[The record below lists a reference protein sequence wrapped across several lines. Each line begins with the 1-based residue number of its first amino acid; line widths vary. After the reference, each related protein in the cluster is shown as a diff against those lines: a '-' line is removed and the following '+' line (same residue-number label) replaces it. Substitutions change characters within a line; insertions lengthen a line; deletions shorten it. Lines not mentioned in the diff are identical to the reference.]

1 MDGSGAFGNWHQ
13 TAGGD
18 MPTFLRHVFP
28 IWNHPLAMDQLAEHN
43 DTILHRK
50 DRFDEK
56 GDLSELA
63 VPIISAD
70 GVLDV
75 STTPEQPYRLYKRR
89 WIGVFAMVRT
99 AFSMTY
105 LT

>member
-1 MDGSGAFGNWHQ
+1 
-13 TAGGD
+13 
-18 MPTFLRHVFP
+18 
-28 IWNHPLAMDQLAEHN
+28 MDQLAEHN
-43 DTILHRK
+43 VTMLPRK
-50 DRFDEK
+50 DRLDEK

-63 VPIISAD
+63 VPIVTAD
-70 GVLDV
+70 EVLEA

-99 AFSMTY
+99 AFSTTR